1 MRLEPL
7 TFRMEMEGTRAEE
20 HPKRFTHYHIHYL
33 LEGELPED
41 KVVRAIRLS
50 KDTYCSVYHSLNA
63 SIEVSYSINGVK
75 GRQKYSTSPWPLGF
89 RFEGFLIVSWRHYW
103 MQVDQFFRFPFELV
117 NMEVLISQIR
127 GVMDMSVHKDITL
140 HAQKQNEQFTE
151 FSLLDQ
157 KREEYIQEA
166 VELCKADMD
175 FSTDSI
181 NQITMQINALANE
194 RFIPARKMVTTEMV
208 RTYVGT
214 LA

>member
-1 MRLEPL
+1 
-7 TFRMEMEGTRAEE
+7 
-20 HPKRFTHYHIHYL
+20 
-33 LEGELPED
+33 
-41 KVVRAIRLS
+41 
-50 KDTYCSVYHSLNA
+50 
-63 SIEVSYSINGVK
+63 
-75 GRQKYSTSPWPLGF
+75 
-89 RFEGFLIVSWRHYW
+89 
-103 MQVDQFFRFPFELV
+103 
-117 NMEVLISQIR
+117 
-127 GVMDMSVHKDITL
+127 MSVHKDITL

>member
-1 MRLEPL
+1 MALEFPL
-7 TFRMEMEGTRAEE
+7 RGLFNCELETFIG
-20 HPKRFTHYHIHYL
+20 
-33 LEGELPED
+33 
-41 KVVRAIRLS
+41 
-50 KDTYCSVYHSLNA
+50 
-63 SIEVSYSINGVK
+63 
-75 GRQKYSTSPWPLGF
+75 W
-89 RFEGFLIVSWRHYW
+89 
-103 MQVDQFFRFPFELV
+103 QVDKFFRFPFELV
-117 NMEVLISQIR
+117 NMEVLISYTR

-194 RFIPARKMVTTEMV
+194 RFIPARKMVTPEMV